1 MKFDSTL
8 FYVSSSETNRISVNG
23 EKYTRRVALVVDDS
37 GENLELPISEDV
49 YRSCKSLSMGDLVSV
64 SIDLNRSL
72 KGTFAKIIAI
82 NPA

>member
-1 MKFDSTL
+1 MKFESTL
-8 FYVSSSETNRISVNG
+8 FYVSSSETNRISISG

-49 YRSCKSLSMGDLVSV
+49 YHSCKGLSMGDLVSV